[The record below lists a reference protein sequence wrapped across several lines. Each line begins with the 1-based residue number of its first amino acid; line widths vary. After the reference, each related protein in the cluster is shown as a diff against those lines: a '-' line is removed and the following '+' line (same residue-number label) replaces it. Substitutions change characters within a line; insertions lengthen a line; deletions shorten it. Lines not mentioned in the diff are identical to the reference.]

1 MNIIRNWT
9 IFTGKSIQRTNGDR
23 INFLIISIC
32 DILNHVLKESFDAG
46 IVQIEGLAMN
56 LCPLGK
62 LLDLDL
68 VWTHLH
74 DHFLKCVFDCGLRLL
89 YAQVNIL
96 WFLHVTFLFDN
107 VHFLKTETVSI
118 PAVLNDSV
126 AAKDFQRGLPVT
138 VSGSRG
144 KYDYHF
150 KTAIGC
156 FDPEQTQ
163 IGWQDGDISLSGG
176 WLRVFFSGGDRNRIL

>member
-1 MNIIRNWT
+1 M
-9 IFTGKSIQRTNGDR
+9 
-23 INFLIISIC
+23 
-32 DILNHVLKESFDAG
+32 
-46 IVQIEGLAMN
+46 QIEGLAMN